1 MRLAVA
7 AGSAV
12 LAVALTHLAWPV
24 LRPTPFILGLAAA
37 ILSAWARGRAAG
49 FLATLFAAVGF
60 VLFPPSGSSPP
71 PGVPGFLVVAG
82 TFSYMVARRY
92 EIEANLRSSESR
104 LAEAQHVAHIGSWEW
119 RIRDNHVWWSDE
131 ACRVFGMNEGD
142 FDPCYQAFIERVH
155 PDDRARVHEVNQ
167 HCFQHQ
173 EPFEVEHRIVRPDGG
188 VRTILSKGR
197 VALDEHGTAE
207 RVMGTAQD
215 ITDTK
220 AAEEIVA
227 RSERRLKTIIDAQ
240 PACVKLVS
248 PGGLLL
254 EMNPAGLRMLGV
266 TDVAQ
271 IVHCPVVDVIHPDDR
286 EKYLAVHRAA
296 SAGTA
301 GRLEFRIFN
310 LDGKE
315 YWVDSHMVP
324 FDASV
329 AGDNPAR
336 PVLSVTSDITDR
348 KQLEEQLRQAQK
360 MEAIGRLAGGIAHD
374 FNNLL
379 TVISGFTETALREV
393 ADDTVVAGDLRQ
405 VYNAADTAAA
415 LTSQLLLFSRKQAG
429 AATAVNL
436 NAVISQVEQLLRRTL
451 GEHIQ
456 IELRLAVDL
465 SAVRGDASQ
474 LQQVIMNL
482 AVNARDAMP
491 SGGLLIVETS
501 NVQLEG
507 RLAENA
513 GVAPGEYIQL
523 TISDSGHGM
532 TPEVKARIFEPF
544 FTTKEI
550 GRGTGLGLP
559 TVYGIVQSV
568 GGTIAVRSDVGRGTS
583 FKLYFPMA
591 PVRAERSEMA
601 MGRRPEM
608 PTGDE
613 TIVLVEDDSSVRA
626 FAARVLSTAGYQVL
640 EADSAAR
647 GLELIEAE
655 DARVDAILTD
665 IIMPGM
671 NGCELAKRVWATR
684 PQMPV
689 LYMSGY
695 TDQVL
700 REQEMSLDDGSLLQ
714 KPFTASQL
722 LEKVR
727 EVLGAKEESVVVS
740 SSHTYDTPR
749 H

>member
-1 MRLAVA
+1 MRVAVGA
-7 AGSAV
+7 ASAA

-24 LRPTPFILGLAAA
+24 LKPTPFILGLAAA
-37 ILSAWARGRAAG
+37 ILSARSRGRAAG
-49 FLATLFAAVGF
+49 LLATFFTGVGF
-60 VLFPPSGSSPP
+60 VLLPPAESQP
-71 PGVPGFLVVAG
+71 PGVLVGFILVAG
-82 TFSYMVARRY
+82 TFSSVVARRY
-92 EIEANLRSSESR
+92 EIEASLRSSESR
-104 LAEAQHVAHIGSWEW
+104 LAEAQDVAHIGSWEW
-119 RIRDNHVWWSDE
+119 RIRDNDVWWSDE
-131 ACRVFGMNEGD
+131 VYRIFGVNRGD
-142 FDPCYQAFIERVH
+142 FASGYEVFLDRVH
-155 PDDRARVHEVNQ
+155 PEDRSRVDEANRR
-167 HCFQHQ
+167 CFQHQ
-173 EPFEVEHRIVRPDGG
+173 EAFEVEHRIVRPNGE

-197 VALDEHGTAE
+197 AVLDAHGAAE
-207 RVMGTAQD
+207 RVLGTAQD
-215 ITDTK
+215 ITETK

-227 RSERRLKTIIDAQ
+227 RSERRLKTILDAQ

-248 PGGLLL
+248 PAGLLL

-266 TDVAQ
+266 PDLSQ
-271 IVHCPVVDVIHPDDR
+271 IVDRPVVEVIHPEDR
-286 EKYLAVHRAA
+286 ENYLTVHRAA

-315 YWVDSHMVP
+315 FWVDSHMVP

-329 AGDNPAR
+329 AGDDPAR

-360 MEAIGRLAGGIAHD
+360 MEAVGRLAGGIAHD

-379 TVISGFTETALREV
+379 TVISGFTETALCEV
-393 ADDTVVAGDLRQ
+393 GDDTLAGGDLRQ
-405 VYNAADTAAA
+405 VHKAAEAAA
-415 LTSQLLLFSRKQAG
+415 TLTRQLLLFSRKQVG
-429 AATAVNL
+429 TATAVNL
-436 NAVISQVEQLLRRTL
+436 NTVISHVEQLLRRTL

-456 IELRLAVDL
+456 IDLRLARDL
-465 SAVRGDASQ
+465 SSVRGDASQ

-523 TISDSGHGM
+523 TVSDSGHGM
-532 TPEVKARIFEPF
+532 TREVKARIFEPF
-544 FTTKEI
+544 FTTKAV
-550 GRGTGLGLP
+550 GRGTGLGLS

-568 GGTIAVRSDVGRGTS
+568 GGTITVRSDVGRGTS
-583 FKLYFPMA
+583 FKLYFPTA
-591 PVRAERSEMA
+591 PLRAERPEMTT
-601 MGRRPEM
+601 GPRPDM

-626 FAARVLSTAGYQVL
+626 FAARVLRMAGYHVL
-640 EADSAAR
+640 EADSPTKA
-647 GLELIEAE
+647 LELVDVA
-655 DARVDAILTD
+655 DTRVDAILTD

-671 NGCELAKRVWATR
+671 NGCELAKRVWAKR

-700 REQEMSLDDGSLLQ
+700 REQDMSLDDGSLLE
-714 KPFTASQL
+714 KPFTVSQL
-722 LEKVR
+722 LGKMR
-727 EVLGAKEESVVVS
+727 EVLGAKPAPV
-740 SSHTYDTPR
+740 
-749 H
+749 